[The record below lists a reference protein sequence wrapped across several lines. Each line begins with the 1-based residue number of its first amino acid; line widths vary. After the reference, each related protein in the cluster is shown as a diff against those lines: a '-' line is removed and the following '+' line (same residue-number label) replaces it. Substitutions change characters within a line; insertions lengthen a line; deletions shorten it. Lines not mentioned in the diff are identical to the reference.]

1 MNTPLVSV
9 VVATYRREKDL
20 GRALESL
27 IAQDYPA
34 LEIVLVDDNGDPGW
48 NKTVAEIAENVLS
61 RTGRVLFQH
70 LVNCP
75 NQGSAEARN
84 VGIRAAKGEYITFL
98 DDDDEYLPQKVSRQL
113 YAMLESKADYCLTDL
128 LLYQE
133 NGKLVDRRIRPYLK
147 NAAQKDLL
155 TYHLMYHLTGTD
167 TMMFRKDYLLRIGGF
182 PPIDVGDEFYLM
194 KEAVTGGGKF
204 CYLPGC
210 DVEAY
215 VHLGENGGL
224 SSGEKKIAGENQ
236 LYRFKQTLFQQVNRK
251 NRRYIRMRH
260 YAVLAFAEVRRKR
273 YGAFFKNGVLAF
285 LSAPV
290 ACVGLLCER
299 AKGR

>member
-9 VVATYRREKDL
+9 VVATYHREKDL

-48 NKTVAEIAENVLS
+48 NETVAGIAEEVLS
-61 RTGRVLFQH
+61 RTDRVLFQR

-75 NQGSAEARN
+75 NQGSAETRN
-84 VGIRAAKGEYITFL
+84 IGIRAARGEYVTFL

-113 YAMLESKADYCLTDL
+113 CAMVDAEADYSLTDL
-128 LLYQE
+128 LLYLE
-133 NGKLVDRRIRPYLK
+133 DGKLTDRRIRTYLQ

-194 KEAVTGGGKF
+194 KEAITEGGKF

-210 DVEAY
+210 DVKAY
-215 VHLGENGGL
+215 VHLGETGGL
-224 SSGEKKIAGENQ
+224 SSGERKIEGENQ
-236 LYRFKQTLFQQVNRK
+236 LYRFKQTLFQQVDGK
-251 NRRYIRMRH
+251 TRRYIRMRH
-260 YAVLAFAEVRRKR
+260 YAVLAFAEVRRKH

-290 ACVGLLCER
+290 ACVGLLCGR